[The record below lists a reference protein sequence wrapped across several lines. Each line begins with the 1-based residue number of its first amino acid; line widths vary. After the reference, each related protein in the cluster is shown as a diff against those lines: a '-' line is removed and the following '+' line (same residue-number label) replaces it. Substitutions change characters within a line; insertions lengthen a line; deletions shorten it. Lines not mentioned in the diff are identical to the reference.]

1 MGVQDK
7 TKERIERK
15 GKVTCT
21 VALKKKVEV
30 EENLRDAREV
40 KK

>member
-21 VALKKKVEV
+21 VALKKVEV